1 MKEKE
6 FLIDRKKI
14 GKNSSMGAILGV
26 FTGLSLG
33 VSLVLWNLFYQTY
46 PLIVGVFIV
55 SEIVTFLFLYSLLK
69 KKEEKNI
76 PKRLRLLI
84 RDGAIEFPRALFYGR
99 KTQKLID
106 ETSDHAHFDISQI
119 TELRKVPRSKAQPP
133 TFRLTYKNGEVYK
146 FVNPFSKEVCEE
158 IYDTLHESLAKRDS
172 PFSPQARA
180 LMKNRET
187 TLTIL
192 VLIFTLSIMGLFIF
206 SFTNPPLLL
215 LSHHLSLLLISLVLS
230 LFIGPLLMKGALKK
244 ATQKGIGYQTHPL
257 FLYATVCTSLSLCLY
272 AIDMM
277 SPDRV
282 TLHKFPIIE
291 KKQIKTKRSYRYEA
305 VFHTGS
311 EIKGPYLV
319 RFDER
324 TSVRISSQEF
334 TRLKKGHSKV
344 LLEVTYGTLGLP
356 IIKSS
361 QVILNPKN

>member
-1 MKEKE
+1 MKEKK

-14 GKNSSMGAILGV
+14 GKTSSSGAILGV
-26 FTGLSLG
+26 FAGLSLG

-55 SEIVTFLFLYSLLK
+55 SEIATFLFLYSLLK

-76 PKRLRLLI
+76 PKELRLFI
-84 RDGAIEFPRALFYGR
+84 RDGVIEFPRALFYGR
-99 KTQKLID
+99 KTQKLF
-106 ETSDHAHFDISQI
+106 EKSSDHARFDISQI
-119 TELRKVPRSKAQPP
+119 TEFRKVPRSKAKPP

-158 IYDTLHESLAKRDS
+158 IYDSLHESLAKRDT

-180 LMKNRET
+180 LMKKREA
-187 TLTIL
+187 TLTVL

-215 LSHHLSLLLISLVLS
+215 FSHHLSLLLISLVLS

-257 FLYATVCTSLSLCLY
+257 FLYATVCIGLCLGLY
-272 AIDMM
+272 AIDVMTTE
-277 SPDRV
+277 RV
-282 TLHKFPIIE
+282 TLHNFSIME
-291 KKQIKTKRSYRYEA
+291 KKRIKTKRSYRYEA

-311 EIKGPYLV
+311 EVNGAYLV
-319 RFDER
+319 KFDER
-324 TSVRISSQEF
+324 TSVRISTHEF
-334 TRLKKGHSKV
+334 TRLKKGHSKI